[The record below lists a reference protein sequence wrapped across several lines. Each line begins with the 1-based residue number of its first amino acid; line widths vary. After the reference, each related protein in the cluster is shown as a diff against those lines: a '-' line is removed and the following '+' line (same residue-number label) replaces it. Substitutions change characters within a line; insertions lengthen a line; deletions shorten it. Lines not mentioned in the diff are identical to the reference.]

1 MDIIV
6 QRVSSGQTY
15 LSGQEIRTAITSAFS
30 GRYSGQKVLVLI
42 PDHTRS
48 LPLPLLFRVMLDAL
62 GDTKKLDFMVALGTH
77 PDLNDD
83 QLNKLVGISTQERT
97 TVFSHVGLI
106 NHRWDTPSALREVGV
121 IKQAEVQE
129 IAGKIWHPSLGG
141 DVPIKI
147 NACIFDYDHIIIL
160 GPTFPHEVAG
170 FSGGA
175 KYLFPGISGPEII
188 NTTHWLGA
196 LAGVRN
202 TIGFINTPV
211 RNMIHKAAALVDIPI
226 TLAALIVE
234 GHDLAGIFIG
244 DYLGAWKSAVELS
257 ARLHIKMCKAPFKK
271 VLSSAPPMY
280 DDLWTAAKAMYKLDP
295 VIADGGEIIIYAP
308 HLKEVSFTH
317 RKFIFE
323 VGYHSLDFFLNQWAR
338 YKHVPLGILAHS
350 THVHGDGSYF
360 NGEEHARIKVTLASQ
375 VSREDCRTLN
385 LGYLDPGEINPQEW
399 IGKEEQGI
407 LYVPKAGEDLYR
419 IETEQ

>member
-1 MDIIV
+1 MAGFQHSAEFNMVPIL
-6 QRVSSGQTY
+6 QRVSSGQTH
-15 LSGQEIRTAITSAFS
+15 LSEPESRAAITSAFS
-30 GRYSGQKVLVLI
+30 GRYSSQKVLVLI
-42 PDHTRS
+42 PDHTRT
-48 LPLPLLFRVMLDAL
+48 LPLPFLFRVMVDAL
-62 GDTKKLDFMVALGTH
+62 GDTTKLDFLVALGTH
-77 PDLNDD
+77 PALNDD

-97 TVFSHVGLI
+97 RDFSHVGLI
-106 NHRWDTPSALREVGV
+106 NHRWDTPSALKEVGL
-121 IKQAEVQE
+121 IKQGEVQE

-147 NACIFDYDHIIIL
+147 NARIFDYDQIIIL

-202 TIGFINTPV
+202 TIGYIDTPV
-211 RNMIHKAAALVDIPI
+211 RKMIHKAAALLDIPI
-226 TLAALIVE
+226 TLAALVVE

-244 DYLGAWKSAVELS
+244 DYIGAWKLAVELS
-257 ARLHIKMCKAPFKK
+257 TSLHIKKCKAPFKK
-271 VLSSAPPMY
+271 VLSAAPSMY
-280 DDLWTAAKAMYKLDP
+280 DELWTAAKAMYKLDP

-317 RKFIFE
+317 GKFIFE
-323 VGYHSLDFFLNQWAR
+323 VGYHSLDFFLNQWER

-350 THVHGDGSYF
+350 THVHGDGRYF
-360 NGEEHARIKVTLASQ
+360 NGEEHARIKVILASQ
-375 VSREDCRTLN
+375 ISREDCRTLN
-385 LGYLDPGEINPQEW
+385 LGYLDPGEINP
-399 IGKEEQGI
+399 
-407 LYVPKAGEDLYR
+407 AGVD
-419 IETEQ
+419 